1 VATVAAVATLEVAV
15 AFSVASAEAT
25 SGVAAVSAEATL
37 VGLRGIISP
46 AIASHNTKE
55 STLPSTEIIS
65 TTEII
70 SGTTDISFSEEIRF
84 CMITHTTI
92 GMITHTTMGMI
103 THTMTIMGTMPT
115 TISGVTYNAG
125 DHDGQPSVG
134 EGNTIIAVQQ
144 ELTQLGYYHGP
155 AADIGMEARIGGVTH
170 SISGTMTTITNRIR
184 RIVKIGRTDDICPAL
199 ELIDAR
205 FVAVLQEADCPC
217 PGEAAGAAGFPIS
230 RNVRS
235 FFQKG
240 IRRND

>member
-1 VATVAAVATLEVAV
+1 MATVVAAALGVAVATLEVAV
-15 AFSVASAEAT
+15 ATLEVAVAISVASAEAT
-25 SGVAAVSAEATL
+25 SWVAAVSAVATL
-37 VGLRGIISP
+37 LGLRGIISP

-84 CMITHTTI
+84 CMITHTT
-92 GMITHTTMGMI
+92 MGMI
-103 THTMTIMGTMPT
+103 IRTMTIMGTMPT

-155 AADIGMEARIGGVTH
+155 VHGQIGQETEKAIRWFQSVDKLSVTGQ
-170 SISGTMTTITNRIR
+170 IDGPTL
-184 RIVKIGRTDDICPAL
+184 KAL
-199 ELIDAR
+199 GL
-205 FVAVLQEADCPC
+205 V
-217 PGEAAGAAGFPIS
+217 
-230 RNVRS
+230 
-235 FFQKG
+235 
-240 IRRND
+240 